1 MEKQFFEHQISKVKR
16 RLSCRG
22 IFVSADIVRLINK
35 YLNET
40 YELGFK
46 DGVNYNKDKQKDN

>member
-1 MEKQFFEHQISKVKR
+1 MEKQFFEHQISKAKR

-46 DGVNYNKDKQKDN
+46 DGLNYNKE

>member
-1 MEKQFFEHQISKVKR
+1 MEKQFFEHQISKAKR
-16 RLSCRG
+16 RLRCRG
-22 IFVSADIVRLINK
+22 IFVSEDIVRLINK

-46 DGVNYNKDKQKDN
+46 DGENSVKKFR